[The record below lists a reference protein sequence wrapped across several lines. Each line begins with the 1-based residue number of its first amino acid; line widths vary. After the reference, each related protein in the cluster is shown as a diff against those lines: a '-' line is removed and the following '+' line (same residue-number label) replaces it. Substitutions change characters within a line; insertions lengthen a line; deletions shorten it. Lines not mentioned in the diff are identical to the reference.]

1 MPEKQFPFVSRVIPA
16 IIAWMIVWIF
26 LGLAFS
32 ANAQSSNPLSSEDY
46 LKKWKDEAVYQM
58 AIHKIPASIT
68 LAQGI
73 LESGNGNSTLAAKS
87 NNHFG
92 IKCHGDWTG
101 KTVKHDDDKRG
112 ECFRAYP
119 DAAQS
124 FEDHSV
130 FLKKA
135 RYIQLFELE
144 MTDYK
149 GWAKGLKKC
158 GYATNSKYAYL
169 LIDLI
174 ERYDLTQYDEE
185 GLKLIAERAAF
196 ATNSQQIDER
206 QIALNPKK
214 SLTLHGNRGLQISD
228 NHIQY
233 TLALAGD
240 SYDDLAR
247 VLDMMPWQ
255 LYRYNEIDRIKDS
268 PYQPAA
274 GEVIYL
280 QPKRNRGTKDWLQLK
295 KDETLW
301 EASQRSGVSVK
312 SLIRKN
318 RLSPKNP
325 LPSGGKISLKW
336 KVTETGQLP
345 GWVRTLF
352 GTSG

>member
-1 MPEKQFPFVSRVIPA
+1 MPRAIPA
-16 IIAWMIVWIF
+16 IIAWMIVWIL

-32 ANAQSSNPLSSEDY
+32 ANAQSLKPLSSEGY
-46 LKKWKDEAVYQM
+46 LEKWKDEAVYQM

-101 KTVKHDDDKRG
+101 KTVKHDDDERG

-130 FLKKA
+130 FLKNA
-135 RYIQLFELE
+135 RYIPLFELE

-158 GYATNSKYAYL
+158 GY
-169 LIDLI
+169 
-174 ERYDLTQYDEE
+174 DEE
-185 GLKLIAERAAF
+185 GLKLIAEREAF
-196 ATNSQQIDER
+196 ATHSQQIDER

-214 SLTLHGNRGLQISD
+214 SVTLLGNRAMQISD

-274 GEVIYL
+274 GEGIYL
-280 QPKRNRGTKDWLQLK
+280 QPKRNRGTEDWLQLK
-295 KDETLW
+295 EGETCGKHPK
-301 EASQRSGVSVK
+301 EAGFQS
-312 SLIRKN
+312 N
-318 RLSPKNP
+318 R
-325 LPSGGKISLKW
+325 
-336 KVTETGQLP
+336 
-345 GWVRTLF
+345 
-352 GTSG
+352 

>member
-1 MPEKQFPFVSRVIPA
+1 MREKQFPLMFRAMPA
-16 IIAWMIVWIF
+16 MVASMIVWIF

-32 ANAQSSNPLSSEDY
+32 ANAQSAKPLSSEVY
-46 LKKWKDEAVYQM
+46 LEKWKDEAVYQM

-68 LAQGI
+68 LAQGL
-73 LESGNGNSTLAAKS
+73 LESGNGNSALAAKS

-119 DAAQS
+119 DAALS

-130 FLKKA
+130 FLK
-135 RYIQLFELE
+135 RDGYIPLFDLE

-149 GWAKGLKKC
+149 GWARGLKKC

-185 GLKLIAERAAF
+185 GLKLMAEREAF
-196 ATNSQQIDER
+196 TTQSEQIEER

-214 SLTLHGNRGLQISD
+214 PMTMYGNRAMQISD

-233 TLALAGD
+233 TLALVGD
-240 SYDDLAR
+240 SYDDLAQ
-247 VLDMMPWQ
+247 VMDMMPWQ
-255 LYRYNEIDRIKDS
+255 LYRYNEIDRVEDS

-280 QPKRNRGTKDWLQLK
+280 QPKRNRGTEYWLQLK
-295 KDETLW
+295 EGETLW

-325 LPSGGKISLKW
+325 IPSGGKISLKW
-336 KVTETGQLP
+336 KVTETGKLP

-352 GTSG
+352 GPSG